1 MSSGIFKQ
9 AVTPTKPHGGVGGL
23 TNANA
28 FAGGEGSGRE
38 GAFGRWIRDLTGVIH
53 ESRWDLPL
61 GLKIQVGQGISPVA
75 TTGQQFDPIQ

>member
-1 MSSGIFKQ
+1 MSSSIFKQ

-38 GAFGRWIRDLTGVIH
+38 GAFGRWIGDLTGVIH
-53 ESRWDLPL
+53 KSR
-61 GLKIQVGQGISPVA
+61 
-75 TTGQQFDPIQ
+75 